1 MIYPEVFSFAQSSLY
16 YAFKNSDGM
25 GQGIVILLF
34 VFSVFTW
41 TLMLEK
47 GISLRRA
54 HNDCASFL
62 RRFRERRNPLS
73 MNEGIADEPSPSA
86 RVCEAAYERIK
97 TLNIELPGEIGRAH
111 V

>member
-54 HNDCASFL
+54 HL
-62 RRFRERRNPLS
+62 
-73 MNEGIADEPSPSA
+73 I
-86 RVCEAAYERIK
+86 
-97 TLNIELPGEIGRAH
+97 
-111 V
+111 

>member
-47 GISLRRA
+47 GISLRRHGTGYRHPA
-54 HNDCASFL
+54 
-62 RRFRERRNPLS
+62 
-73 MNEGIADEPSPSA
+73 
-86 RVCEAAYERIK
+86 VCIFCFYMDIDA
-97 TLNIELPGEIGRAH
+97 
-111 V
+111 

>member
-73 MNEGIADEPSPSA
+73 MND
-86 RVCEAAYERIK
+86 
-97 TLNIELPGEIGRAH
+97 ELPMNRALRQGFAKPPMNGSRP
-111 V
+111 

>member
-41 TLMLEK
+41 TLMLERE
-47 GISLRRA
+47 S
-54 HNDCASFL
+54 ASGA
-62 RRFRERRNPLS
+62 RTMTAPLS
-73 MNEGIADEPSPSA
+73 CAGSA
-86 RVCEAAYERIK
+86 NAATRF
-97 TLNIELPGEIGRAH
+97 P
-111 V
+111 